1 MARQARLVIPGLP
14 HHVTQRGNQGQRV
27 FFDDRQ
33 YGWYLRLVSDAA
45 RRAQTE
51 IWAYC
56 LMPNHIHFV
65 VAPETVDGLRQ
76 TFAGP
81 HKRYAG
87 ALNQRRGWTGHLW
100 QGRFASYV
108 MDERHLMTA
117 VRYIELNPVRAGLVE
132 RAEDWPWSSTR
143 AHLGLVA
150 DTAVSC
156 QPMWDRVGD
165 YPGYLDAR
173 GDPRAEEALR
183 RSYSTGRPVGELSW
197 IRGLEAAAGR

>member
-1 MARQARLVIPGLP
+1 MARQARLIIPGLP

-33 YGWYLRLVSDAA
+33 YSWYLRLVSEAA
-45 RRAQTE
+45 RQAQAE

-56 LMPNHIHFV
+56 LMPNHVHFV
-65 VAPETVDGLRQ
+65 VAPESVDGLRQ

-81 HKRYAG
+81 HKRYAA

-108 MDERHLMTA
+108 MDEKHLMTA
-117 VRYIELNPVRAGLVE
+117 VRYVELNPVRAGLVR
-132 RAEDWPWSSTR
+132 RADEWRWSSAR
-143 AHLGLVA
+143 AHLGVAA
-150 DTAVSC
+150 DTALNC
-156 QPMWDRVGD
+156 QPMWDRVED
-165 YPGYLDAR
+165 YAGYLDAR

-197 IRGLEAAAGR
+197 VRGLEAVAGR